1 MLPPLHT
8 FIVNQLRQKIAQRE
22 HIVGAAVGSG
32 MSAQAAEAGGA
43 DLLMVL
49 AAGHFRLHGRSSMA
63 ALLPYANSNA
73 LTWQIGIEQVLPCIR
88 NIPLFFGVCA
98 QDCSID
104 WNDQLQKAKAY
115 GFAGITNFPS
125 VIFFDSEYRE
135 TLEAAGIGFAKEVE
149 LLKRARE
156 AGLMTIGFC
165 LSLAEAKELAEANVE
180 IICLDLGFAEWQ
192 QPDGLA
198 HQEALNEAIQ
208 FINKTVNA
216 VKKINPDAYVV
227 VLSGPVLL
235 PQDTAQ
241 VYQRTD
247 ALGYIGGSTIERY
260 PAAPIITQTV
270 REFKMMAQAG
280 KQVDRL
286 GAMIGRSEPMQEL
299 FEKVR
304 RVAESNAP
312 ILILGESGSGKELVA
327 REIHRLSSRQN
338 KPLVSWNCGAVTESL
353 AMSELFGHEQGA
365 FTGATRAHLGRF
377 ETANG
382 GTLFMDEVTDL
393 PLSVQASLLR
403 VLQEHELLRVG
414 GQKTIRVDVRLIAA
428 CNKELGQLIPDGK
441 FRLDL
446 YYRLSTVVL
455 RIPPLRERREDI
467 PFLVHEIA
475 QEFSHVYACPVPH
488 ISVSVM
494 QALVCHSWP
503 GNIRQLKNAI
513 EHCFIIGRGKPI
525 SLEWLEEIFSLDR
538 NFLGHDAGASLSQ
551 VPPRDRLLETLA
563 KNRGNKLAAARE
575 LGVSRKTIYN
585 WLQSSSSE
593 AK

>member
-1 MLPPLHT
+1 M
-8 FIVNQLRQKIAQRE
+8 NQLRQKIARRE
-22 HIVGAAVGSG
+22 HLVGAAVGSG

-49 AAGHFRLHGRSSMA
+49 AAGHFRLQGRSSMA
-63 ALLPYANSNA
+63 ALLPFANSNA

-98 QDCSID
+98 QDFSMD
-104 WNDQLQKAKAY
+104 WDAKLQEAKDY

-125 VIFFDSEYRE
+125 VIFFDGEYRE
-135 TLEAAGIGFAKEVE
+135 ALESAGLGFAKEVE
-149 LLKRARE
+149 LLKKAGKH
-156 AGLMTIGFC
+156 GLMTIGFC
-165 LSLAEAKELAEANVE
+165 LSLAEARDLAQANVD

-192 QPDGLA
+192 PPDDLA
-198 HQEALNEAIQ
+198 HQEALDDAIQ
-208 FINKTVNA
+208 VINQAVAA
-216 VKKINPDAYVV
+216 VKKINPDAFLV

-247 ALGYIGGSTIERY
+247 ALGYVGGSTIERF

-280 KQVDRL
+280 KQMDRL

-299 FEKVR
+299 FEKIR

-327 REIHRLSSRQN
+327 REIHRLSSRQD

-365 FTGATRAHLGRF
+365 FTGANRVHLGKF
-377 ETANG
+377 EMANA
-382 GTLFMDEVTDL
+382 GTLFMDEVSDL

-403 VLQEHELLRVG
+403 VLQEHELIRVG

-428 CNKELGQLIPDGK
+428 CNKELGELIPDGK

-455 RIPPLRERREDI
+455 RIPSLRERREDI
-467 PFLVHEIA
+467 PFHVHEMM
-475 QEFSHVYACPVPH
+475 QEFSHVYGCPVPH
-488 ISVSVM
+488 ISDSVM

-503 GNIRQLKNAI
+503 GNIRQLKNAM
-513 EHCFIIGRGKPI
+513 EHCFIIGRGKPV
-525 SLEWLEEIFSLDR
+525 SLEWLEELFLLDR
-538 NFLGHDAGASLSQ
+538 HLLGRSEKGFHSEAD
-551 VPPRDRLLETLA
+551 PRDRLMETLA
-563 KNRGNKLAAARE
+563 RNRGNKLAAARE

-585 WLQSSSSE
+585 WLQSPRSDE
-593 AK
+593 K